1 MRAWCAMASRPNLM
15 AGAAVIPPNRY
26 IDHKA
31 LMTRLA
37 LAFRSAAG
45 EMKDNMG
52 LAETGRE
59 RSAISICVD
68 VLNSIGDVYQEQA
81 ESQ

>member
-1 MRAWCAMASRPNLM
+1 MVRVMAPRQHLLS
-15 AGAAVIPPNRY
+15 GGAVIPPNRY
-26 IDHKA
+26 LDHKA

-37 LAFRSAAG
+37 LAFHSAAN
-45 EMKDNMG
+45 EMKDNIG
-52 LAETGRE
+52 LASNGRE
-59 RSAISICVD
+59 QSAISLCID